1 LAAGRPA
8 GRHGR
13 PENSICPQ
21 FDRLIKEEF
30 AMQTTVYERL
40 SRSILSRSI
49 LATVGACVMATAAT
63 AGGFTRGCAAR
74 DLQLLM
80 TIEARENSGTVPAEK
95 LSDAMA
101 EMMHARIVCHQGR
114 VLDALALY
122 DAIDESLQPI
132 LSGRAQAPNIR

>member
-1 LAAGRPA
+1 MP
-8 GRHGR
+8 
-13 PENSICPQ
+13 
-21 FDRLIKEEF
+21 
-30 AMQTTVYERL
+30 TTLLRCL
-40 SRSILSRSI
+40 SRSVFAAIGVCI
-49 LATVGACVMATAAT
+49 VATAAT

-80 TIEARENSGTVPAEK
+80 TIEARENTGTVAAEK
-95 LSDAMA
+95 LSEAMV

-132 LSGRAQAPNIR
+132 RSGRAQVPNIR

>member
-1 LAAGRPA
+1 M
-8 GRHGR
+8 
-13 PENSICPQ
+13 
-21 FDRLIKEEF
+21 FDRMIKEEF
-30 AMQTTVYERL
+30 AMTKTVFECL
-40 SRSILSRSI
+40 SRSIFAAI
-49 LATVGACVMATAAT
+49 GVCIIATAAT

-80 TIEARENSGTVPAEK
+80 TIEARENTGTVPVEK
-95 LSDAMA
+95 LSEAMV

-114 VLDALALY
+114 VLDALTLY